1 MGTAFSQDIRE
12 RVIRAREDQGS
23 ARQDVAE
30 DLQVSVWYVDSVM
43 KRRRTTGETTAKARS
58 GGRQRVLAAHQE
70 WIRAEVERQPDVTL
84 DELCERLN
92 RDRQVKSEASMMC
105 RELARMRLVRKK
117 SRFTT
122 INATPIG

>member
-1 MGTAFSQDIRE
+1 MGAAFSQDIRD

-23 ARQDVAE
+23 TRQDVAE

-43 KRRRTTGETTAKARS
+43 KRRRTTGEFMAKAWN
-58 GGRQRVLAAHQE
+58 GGRRRVLAAHQD
-70 WIRAEVERQPDVTL
+70 WIRAEVARQPDVTL

-105 RELARMRLVRKK
+105 RELAQMQLVRKK
-117 SRFTT
+117 SRSTT
-122 INATPIG
+122 VNATRIG